1 MIRNA
6 RLLVGFALALVIAAC
21 ADGPTAAGDP
31 IVRHRGSAPVIIE
44 PGTCIT
50 LAELQT
56 LAAEVFG
63 AGSPDYNS
71 VRGKLDNLQHQI
83 GLGNTVETKGK
94 AHDIVD
100 FVLTKNEENAFPG
113 QESLV
118 EFVNGVYCFAGLDIT
133 MGDPS
138 NSHLIFPD
146 DQEQV
151 VVSAD
156 ERSGIRFD
164 AFPVT
169 APTLITFIPEVSA
182 PLNTKLDQY
191 PGFFSVTAQAD
202 AEVILTKPATVG
214 VCAQGVIPPE
224 VRARLRLG
232 HGLKTA
238 EEATDYQGFEI
249 TPAADASFLQCAN
262 EVAVVPSS
270 IGSRLWSRVSSL
282 VLPAKAHA
290 YQEAFG
296 GGVGGTVT
304 EFSPFAPVDP
314 ELNFGGGVGGTVT
327 EFLRTWSSK
336 NLGNDQALAVG
347 GCSTIQA
354 PIGSPVRSDCLP
366 LVSVRTRLGTLFENV
381 PIAWHVGLGGGTIAA
396 RTAGSCGALGAS
408 VADVTDALGISDI
421 CWTLGAEGANTV
433 VATPALGGDAVD
445 GVIFS
450 PASRTFSATA
460 NPPSALAFTQ
470 QPSSTTAGAPIG
482 LQVEVRDLNGERVIG
497 YNGNVSVAIA
507 TGPVGGSLGGTTSE
521 RADAGLATFDDL
533 VITKAGDY
541 TLHASAPFLPGP
553 AGLPVTDAFTVS
565 PAAPTIMSIVQG
577 NNVTAAAGSVVS
589 PAPTVLVTDAYG
601 NAIGGLAVEWTAALS
616 STSSANP
623 GSTTTGANGQTSTAW
638 TLGDG
643 PNQLRAELGSN
654 PAVFVVFDATGTSTL
669 VELNVCAPGGAKDPI
684 NDPSKPYAFYI
695 PDPGNGK
702 TIRQIGLYF
711 SSQGRA
717 NQPTEYEVELTTQR
731 ATFDPAVSLP
741 VATRARVNLRGNN
754 SEDKLATFTLTQPI
768 VGASGSSARA
778 VMVRL
783 RVVDNPDGATLTF
796 NVGGCS
802 PGVKSCKVPPTCKAT
817 EVSNPLPYPL
827 GTFHRA
833 SVGIRVKGN

>member
-6 RLLVGFALALVIAAC
+6 RLLVAFALALVIAAC
-21 ADGPTAAGDP
+21 SDGPTAAGDA
-31 IVRHRGSAPVIIE
+31 IVRHRGGAPVLIE

-83 GLGNTVETKGK
+83 ELGNTVETKGK

-100 FVLTKNEENAFPG
+100 FVLTKNEENALPG

-133 MGDPS
+133 MSDPS

-156 ERSGIRFD
+156 EQSGIRFD
-164 AFPVT
+164 AFPVN

-191 PGFFSVTAQAD
+191 PGFFSITAQAD
-202 AEVILTKPATVG
+202 AEVILTRPATVG

-262 EVAVVPSS
+262 EIAVVPSS
-270 IGSRLWSRVSSL
+270 IGSRLWSRVASL
-282 VLPAKAHA
+282 MLPAKAHA
-290 YQEAFG
+290 YQESFG

-327 EFLRTWSSK
+327 EFMRTWSSK
-336 NLGNDQALAVG
+336 SLLSGDQALAVG

-381 PIAWHVGLGGGTIAA
+381 PINWNVGLGGGTIAA
-396 RTAGSCGALGAS
+396 RTAGSCGTLGAS

-470 QPSSTTAGAPIG
+470 QPSSTTAGAPIS

-507 TGPVGGSLGGTTSE
+507 TGPAGATLGGTTTE
-521 RADAGLATFDDL
+521 RADAGLATFDAL

-541 TLHASAPFLPGP
+541 TLDVDR
-553 AGLPVTDAFTVS
+553 AGQQRHRRGRLRRLAGADGARDGRIWQCDRRTRGRVDRRAQQHELGESRLHHDRRERSDEHRVDARRRS
-565 PAAPTIMSIVQG
+565 QPAARGARVG
-577 NNVTAAAGSVVS
+577 
-589 PAPTVLVTDAYG
+589 
-601 NAIGGLAVEWTAALS
+601 
-616 STSSANP
+616 P
-623 GSTTTGANGQTSTAW
+623 GRLRRVRRERHQHARGTER
-638 TLGDG
+638 
-643 PNQLRAELGSN
+643 LRARRREGSDQRPVQAVRLLHPRSRQREDH
-654 PAVFVVFDATGTSTL
+654 PADRALLL
-669 VELNVCAPGGAKDPI
+669 VAGASQPADRVRGGAHHAARDLRSGGVPPRG
-684 NDPSKPYAFYI
+684 DA
-695 PDPGNGK
+695 
-702 TIRQIGLYF
+702 
-711 SSQGRA
+711 
-717 NQPTEYEVELTTQR
+717 
-731 ATFDPAVSLP
+731 
-741 VATRARVNLRGNN
+741 RAREPSR
-754 SEDKLATFTLTQPI
+754 QQ
-768 VGASGSSARA
+768 
-778 VMVRL
+778 
-783 RVVDNPDGATLTF
+783 
-796 NVGGCS
+796 
-802 PGVKSCKVPPTCKAT
+802 
-817 EVSNPLPYPL
+817 
-827 GTFHRA
+827 
-833 SVGIRVKGN
+833 

>member
-1 MIRNA
+1 MVRNA
-6 RLLVGFALALVIAAC
+6 RVLIAFTLALLIAAC
-21 ADGPTAAGDP
+21 SDGPTSAGDP
-31 IVRHRGSAPVIIE
+31 IARHRGGLPVSIE

-83 GLGNTVETKGK
+83 ELGNTVETKSK

-100 FVLTKNEENAFPG
+100 FVLTKNEDSALPG
-113 QESLV
+113 QGSLV
-118 EFVNGVYCFAGLDIT
+118 EFVNGVYCFAGLEIT
-133 MGDPS
+133 LTDPDD
-138 NSHLIFPD
+138 SHLIFPD

-156 ERSGIRFD
+156 GQAGIRFN
-164 AFPVT
+164 AFPVN
-169 APTLITFIPEVSA
+169 APTLITFVNETSP

-191 PGFFSVTAQAD
+191 PGFFSITAQAD
-202 AEVILTKPATVG
+202 AEIILTQPATVG
-214 VCAQGVIPPE
+214 VCAQGVIPAE

-249 TPAADASFLQCAN
+249 TPAAEADFLQCAN
-262 EVAVVPSS
+262 DVAVVPSS
-270 IGSRLWSRVSSL
+270 IGSRLWQRVASL

-327 EFLRTWSSK
+327 EFMRTWSSK
-336 NLGNDQALAVG
+336 SLLSNQALAVA

-366 LVSVRTRLGTLFENV
+366 LVSVRTRLGTVFENV
-381 PIAWHVGLGGGTIAA
+381 PVNWNVDLGGGVIGA
-396 RTAGSCGALGAS
+396 RSAGTCGALAAAL
-408 VADVTDALGISDI
+408 ADLTDATGVSEI
-421 CWTLGAEGANTV
+421 CWTLGAEGTNSV
-433 VATPALGGDAVD
+433 VATPALGGDAVE
-445 GVIFS
+445 GVVFA
-450 PASRTFSATA
+450 PASRTFTATA
-460 NPPSALAFTQ
+460 NPPSALAFVQ
-470 QPSSTTAGAPIG
+470 QPASTTAGTPVSM
-482 LQVEVRDLNGERVIG
+482 QVEVQDLNGERVIG
-497 YNGNVSVAIA
+497 YDGDVTAAIA
-507 TGPVGGSLGGTTSE
+507 SGPAGATLGGTTTE
-521 RADAGLATFDDL
+521 RADDGLATFDDL
-533 VITKAGDY
+533 VLTKAGVY

-553 AGLPVTDAFTVS
+553 AGLPVSDAFTIS
-565 PAAPTIMSIVQG
+565 PAAASIMSIVQG

-601 NAIGGLAVEWTAALS
+601 NAIGGLSVDWTAGLS
-616 STSSANP
+616 SNSSVSP
-623 GSTTTGANGQTSTAW
+623 GSTVTGANGQTTTTW

-643 PNQLRAELGSN
+643 ANQLRAELASN

-684 NDPSKPYAFYI
+684 GDPSKPYAFYL

-702 TIRQIGLYF
+702 TIRQIAVYL

-768 VGASGSSARA
+768 VGASGTSARE

-783 RVVDNPDGATLTF
+783 RVLDNPDGAQLTF
-796 NVGGCS
+796 NAGTCS
-802 PGVKSCKVPPTCKAT
+802 PGTKNCKVPPTCKVT
-817 EVSNPLPYPL
+817 EVSDPLPYPR

-833 SVGIRVKGN
+833 SVGIKVKGD